1 MTQTNRMVSPSTG
14 EMPKGQRGSVSM
26 NFIGIRRQEIKL
38 INFLTE
44 WLKGDHTERQIVL
57 MISLMV
63 GVCTGLT
70 AFVLK
75 WLIEEVK
82 TLLTSELAVEN
93 MNLLY
98 LVFPAVG
105 ILLSLLFVNYI
116 VRGDIS
122 HGVTK
127 ILYAMSRGRSRIKS
141 HNRWSSVIA
150 SAITI
155 GMGGSV
161 GAEAPIVLTG
171 AAWGSDLGKR
181 FHLPPKTLML
191 LVGCGAAGAV
201 SGVFK
206 APIAGL
212 VFVLEVLMLDLSFS
226 SLLPLLVTSITSVC
240 VSYAFYG
247 TEPLFDFSLN
257 KAFSIDIIPG
267 CIVLGI
273 ACGLV
278 SLYFTRAM
286 NWFEGIF
293 ARIQKKRYKFLLGAV
308 VLGVLI
314 YFFPVMY
321 GEGYDVINQ
330 LINEAPEK
338 EIMHNTIFYGNES
351 NLLIYLGLV
360 LLLKVFAT
368 TATNGGGGCGG
379 VFAPS
384 LFLGC
389 IAGFIFANL
398 WDMGFGLTMGD
409 SCYVSPKN
417 CGLYGMAG
425 LMSGVMHAP
434 LTGIF
439 LIAELT
445 GGYDLFVPLMIVSAV
460 SYLTINLFEPH
471 SIYAMRLARKGQLLT
486 HDKDNAILTVL
497 NLESLIE
504 RDYQPI
510 TVDMP
515 FNKFV
520 STIAKSHR
528 NIFPVVASSGKLLGV
543 VSLDSV
549 RLYIFRPELYRQ
561 YTAGQFMKDP
571 PAVLLVNDSPKV
583 AIEKFKETKAWNLPV
598 VDEEHHYL
606 GFVSRSGLFTS
617 YRETLIKF
625 SQE

>member
-1 MTQTNRMVSPSTG
+1 
-14 EMPKGQRGSVSM
+14 M
-26 NFIGIRRQEIKL
+26 NITSIRRKEIL
-38 INFLTE
+38 ILNALTE
-44 WLKGDHTERQIVL
+44 WLKGEHSERQIVL

-63 GVCTGLT
+63 GLCTGLT

-75 WLIEEVK
+75 TLIHEIK
-82 TLLTSELAVEN
+82 HLLTSQFAEDEA
-93 MNLLY
+93 NLLY
-98 LVFPAVG
+98 LVFPSVG
-105 ILLSLLFVNYI
+105 ILISMLFVKYI

-141 HNRWSSVIA
+141 HNRWSSIIA

-155 GMGGSV
+155 GFGGSV

-171 AAWGSDLGKR
+171 AAWGSDFGKR

-201 SGVFK
+201 SGIFK

-247 TEPLFDFSLN
+247 TAPQFEFSLS

-267 CIVLGI
+267 CILLGV

-278 SLYFTRAM
+278 SLYFTRTM
-286 NWFEGIF
+286 NWFEMVFG
-293 ARIQKKRYKFLLGAV
+293 RIKKKRLKFILGAS

-314 YFFPVMY
+314 FFFPAMY

-330 LINEAPEK
+330 LINNASAK
-338 EIMHNTIFYGNES
+338 EIMHNAFFYENDS

-360 LLLKVFAT
+360 LIFKVFAT

-379 VFAPS
+379 TFAPS

-389 IAGFIFANL
+389 IAGFIFAHL
-398 WDMGFGLTMGD
+398 WDDSFGLSMGD
-409 SCYVSPKN
+409 SFYVSPKN

-445 GGYDLFVPLMIVSAV
+445 GGYNLFVPLMIVSVV
-460 SYLTINLFEPH
+460 SYLTINIFEPH
-471 SIYAMRLARKGQLLT
+471 SIYAMRLARRGQLIT
-486 HDKDNAILTVL
+486 HDKDKAILTIL
-497 NLESLIE
+497 SLQSVIE
-504 RDYQPI
+504 RDFK
-510 TVDMP
+510 TVTADMKLD
-515 FNKFV
+515 KFTSV
-520 STIAKSHR
+520 ISKSHR
-528 NIFPVVASSGKLLGV
+528 NIFPVVDISGRLIGV
-543 VSLDSV
+543 VSLDAV
-549 RLYIFRPELYRQ
+549 RLYMFRSELYHQ
-561 YTAGQFMKDP
+561 YTVASFMKEP
-571 PAVLLVNDSPKV
+571 PALLSINDSLKV
-583 AIEKFKETKAWNLPV
+583 ATKKFEDTGAWNLPV
-598 VDEEHHYL
+598 IDEDGKYI
-606 GFVSRSGLFTS
+606 GFISRSGLFTS

>member
-1 MTQTNRMVSPSTG
+1 
-14 EMPKGQRGSVSM
+14 M
-26 NFIGIRRQEIKL
+26 NITSIRRKEIIIL
-38 INFLTE
+38 NTLTE
-44 WLKGDHTERQIVL
+44 WIKGEHSERQIVL

-75 WLIEEVK
+75 TLIHEIK
-82 TLLTSELAVEN
+82 HLLTSQFAEDEA
-93 MNLLY
+93 NLLY
-98 LVFPAVG
+98 LVFPSVG
-105 ILLSLLFVNYI
+105 ILISMLFVRYI

-141 HNRWSSVIA
+141 HNRWSSIIA

-155 GMGGSV
+155 GFGGSV

-171 AAWGSDLGKR
+171 AAWGSDFGKR
-181 FHLPPKTLML
+181 FHLQPKTLML

-201 SGVFK
+201 SGIFK

-247 TEPLFDFSLN
+247 TSPQFEFSLS

-267 CIVLGI
+267 CILLGV

-278 SLYFTRAM
+278 SLYFTRTM
-286 NWFEGIF
+286 NWFEMIF
-293 ARIQKKRYKFLLGAV
+293 GRIKKKRFKFLLGAS
-308 VLGVLI
+308 VLGILI
-314 YFFPVMY
+314 FLFPAMY

-330 LINEAPEK
+330 LINNASAK
-338 EIMHNTIFYGNES
+338 EIMHNAFFYEKDS

-360 LLLKVFAT
+360 LVFKVFAT

-379 VFAPS
+379 TFAPS

-398 WDMGFGLTMGD
+398 WDDIFGLSMGD
-409 SCYVSPKN
+409 SFYVSPKN

-445 GGYDLFVPLMIVSAV
+445 GGYDLFVPLMIVSVV
-460 SYLTINLFEPH
+460 SYLTINVFEPH
-471 SIYAMRLARKGQLLT
+471 SIYAMRLARRGQLIT
-486 HDKDNAILTVL
+486 HDKDKAILTIL
-497 NLESLIE
+497 SLQSVIE
-504 RDYQPI
+504 RDFLSV
-510 TVDMP
+510 TADMKLD
-515 FNKFV
+515 KFTSV
-520 STIAKSHR
+520 ISKSHR
-528 NIFPVVASSGKLLGV
+528 NIFPVVDFSGRLIGV
-543 VSLDSV
+543 VSLDAV
-549 RLYIFRPELYRQ
+549 RLYMFRSELYHL
-561 YTAGQFMKDP
+561 YTVASFMKEP
-571 PAVLLVNDSPKV
+571 PAQLSINDSLKV
-583 AIEKFKETKAWNLPV
+583 ATKKFEDTGAWNLPV
-598 VDEEHHYL
+598 VDEEGKYI
-606 GFVSRSGLFTS
+606 GFISRSGLFNS

>member
-1 MTQTNRMVSPSTG
+1 MDL
-14 EMPKGQRGSVSM
+14 
-26 NFIGIRRQEIKL
+26 IKL
-38 INFLTE
+38 RRKEIHIFQIITD
-44 WLKGDHTERQIVL
+44 WIKGNHTERQVVL
-57 MISLMV
+57 MLSLFV
-63 GVCTGLT
+63 GLCTGLT

-75 WLIEEVK
+75 SLIEEIK
-82 TLLTSELAVEN
+82 HLLTSDFGIEDA
-93 MNLLY
+93 NLLY

-105 ILLSLLFVNYI
+105 ILITMLFVRYI

-155 GMGGSV
+155 GFGGSV

-171 AAWGSDLGKR
+171 AAWGSDFGKR

-247 TEPLFDFSLN
+247 TAPQFDFNLS
-257 KAFSIDIIPG
+257 KAFTIDIIPG
-267 CIVLGI
+267 CIILGV
-273 ACGLV
+273 ACGLI

-293 ARIQKKRYKFLLGAV
+293 ACIRKRMYKFLLGAL

-314 YFFPVMY
+314 FFFPVMY

-330 LINEAPEK
+330 LINNAPPG
-338 EIMHNTIFYGNES
+338 EIMHNTFFFGDES
-351 NLLIYLGLV
+351 NLLIYLSLV
-360 LLLKVFAT
+360 LLFKVFAT

-379 VFAPS
+379 TFAPS

-389 IAGFIFANL
+389 IAGFVFANL
-398 WDMGFGLTMGD
+398 WDSTLNLSMGQTGYL
-409 SCYVSPKN
+409 SSKN

-445 GGYDLFVPLMIVSAV
+445 GGYDLFVPLMIVSVV
-460 SYLTINLFEPH
+460 SYLTINAFEPH
-471 SIYAMRLARKGQLLT
+471 SIYAMRLARRGQLLT

-497 NLESLIE
+497 NLESLLE
-504 RDYQPI
+504 KDYKPV
-510 TVDMP
+510 TADMP
-515 FNKFV
+515 LEKFV
-520 STIAKSHR
+520 ITISKSHR
-528 NIFPVVASSGKLLGV
+528 NIFPVVDGGNHFKGV

-549 RLYIFRPELYRQ
+549 RLYMFRPELYNQ
-561 YTAGQFMKDP
+561 YTVESFMKEP
-571 PAVLLVNDSPKV
+571 PAILSSSDSLKV
-583 AIEKFKETKAWNLPV
+583 VAKKFEDTKAWNLPV
-598 VDEEHHYL
+598 VDNDKRYL
-606 GFVSRSGLFTS
+606 GFISRSGLFTS
-617 YRETLIKF
+617 YRETLLKF